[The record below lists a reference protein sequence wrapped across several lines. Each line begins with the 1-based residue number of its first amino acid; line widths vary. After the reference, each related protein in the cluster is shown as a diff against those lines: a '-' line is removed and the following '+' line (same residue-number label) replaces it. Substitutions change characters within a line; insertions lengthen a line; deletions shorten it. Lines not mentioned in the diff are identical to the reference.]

1 MEGVAIKTEAV
12 ASSEDQFDRCSTS
25 SSLEIVDA
33 LTEAVEDTMVD
44 REESPALSALSCPDL
59 VVVNSTEM
67 DGFEDA
73 MTQSQFAQVIFDEIE
88 DSYTT
93 SCDLVCSYS
102 LTPGLEQGHGD
113 RIGLYRLPFLQPH
126 ESVCYVWA
134 GVGPQTE
141 QKVTFPKSKLPC
153 VEDFYQFQYLRGDNS
168 VAGAS
173 IPFQLKVE
181 PSGDRSGLKEQ
192 LGGLQAKYSGL
203 LHLSEKL
210 SEQLNNKTQSFVILE
225 QENKSLCETASR
237 AQQLETDLEE
247 LVASSLGLK
256 QTLRATEEALAKTE
270 SVLEATTK
278 RLVETELSF
287 QTKSEEASR
296 LEARLVEMGDIR
308 EKRDKLAAMLKQ
320 EQTSKEG
327 WLKEKAELL
336 QRVGELQ
343 TRLDQQGVLLG
354 RIEDGDA
361 MLAAAVKS
369 KEAAVEEIRFQVTKN
384 DELMT
389 RLDDMKK
396 DLEKFDTMK
405 KECNDVAKQIELQ
418 QMELNGKNMEILEK
432 DATISSMA
440 REQAETQQK
449 MKVLVD
455 ELTMIR
461 EKEIKEKMKQ
471 IEEKQGRTQDDTKLE
486 VHEKE
491 KKQLA
496 AKVEFLEKEN
506 NELKARLETGE
517 KHYRKVAK
525 EKLKLEKLLLST
537 EESKGTKQDVSPPPA
552 APKSFNSEMSQQTSG
567 DSSLSRTGDSS
578 FSSFNN
584 MDSIKIGEALQVE
597 TNPFNRLHSADDPAV
612 GGVPFTASLFQPIP
626 GSQARLPPPMVPL
639 PPPMAPILPETNHC
653 DMSPVPEL
661 RPREPA
667 PYSGGH
673 GDSED
678 GTTGGLQTGQERH
691 QQGNEE
697 EMQCPW
703 CIKSFPAAGPELET
717 HVEQHLAEVLDC
729 PICSKMFEKKNQ
741 REFEEH
747 VQGHF
752 QEQEGSLIDVMGSIR
767 DWDLGID

>member
-1 MEGVAIKTEAV
+1 
-12 ASSEDQFDRCSTS
+12 
-25 SSLEIVDA
+25 
-33 LTEAVEDTMVD
+33 
-44 REESPALSALSCPDL
+44 
-59 VVVNSTEM
+59 
-67 DGFEDA
+67 
-73 MTQSQFAQVIFDEIE
+73 
-88 DSYTT
+88 
-93 SCDLVCSYS
+93 
-102 LTPGLEQGHGD
+102 
-113 RIGLYRLPFLQPH
+113 
-126 ESVCYVWA
+126 
-134 GVGPQTE
+134 
-141 QKVTFPKSKLPC
+141 VTFPASKLPKL
-153 VEDFYQFQYLRGDNS
+153 EDFYQFQYLRGDNS

-181 PSGDRSGLKEQ
+181 PADSTADRALKEE
-192 LGGLQAKYSGL
+192 LGGLEAKYSGL

-210 SEQLNNKTQSFVILE
+210 SEELNNKTQSFVILE

-296 LEARLVEMGDIR
+296 LEARLAEMGDIR

-343 TRLDQQGVLLG
+343 TRLDQQAVLLG

-455 ELTMIR
+455 ELTSIR

-491 KKQLA
+491 NKQLA

-537 EESKGTKQDVSPPPA
+537 EESKGAKQDVSPPPG
-552 APKSFNSEMSQQTSG
+552 APKSFHSEMSQQTSR
-567 DSSLSRTGDSS
+567 DSSLSHTGGDSS

-597 TNPFNRLHSADDPAV
+597 TNPFNRLQGADDSAEAV
-612 GGVPFTASLFQPIP
+612 AAFTPSLFQPIP
-626 GSQARLPPPMVPL
+626 VSGRLPPPMVPL
-639 PPPMAPILPETNHC
+639 PPPLLPETNHC
-653 DMSPVPEL
+653 EMSPVPEL

-667 PYSGGH
+667 PYSGAN

-678 GTTGGLQTGQERH
+678 GTTGGLTKEERH

-697 EMQCPW
+697 EMHCPW
-703 CIKSFPAAGPELET
+703 CMKSFPAAGPELET

>member
-1 MEGVAIKTEAV
+1 MEGVAIKTGAGTT
-12 ASSEDQFDRCSTS
+12 SEEHFDRMSTS

-33 LTEAVEDTMVD
+33 LTEAVEDTTVD

-88 DSYTT
+88 DSYVT

-141 QKVTFPKSKLPC
+141 QKVTFPASKLPKL
-153 VEDFYQFQYLRGDNS
+153 EDFYQFQYLRGDNS

-181 PSGDRSGLKEQ
+181 PADRALKEE
-192 LGGLQAKYSGL
+192 LGGLEAKYSGL

-210 SEQLNNKTQSFVILE
+210 SEELNNKTQSFVILE

-296 LEARLVEMGDIR
+296 LEARLAEMGDIK

-396 DLEKFDTMK
+396 DLEKFDVMK
-405 KECNDVAKQIELQ
+405 KECNDVVKQIELQ

-455 ELTMIR
+455 ELTTIR
-461 EKEIKEKMKQ
+461 EKEIQEKMKQ
-471 IEEKQGRTQDDTKLE
+471 IEEKQGRTQGDNKLE
-486 VHEKE
+486 VQEKE
-491 KKQLA
+491 KKQLE

-506 NELKARLETGE
+506 SELKARLETGE

-552 APKSFNSEMSQQTSG
+552 APKSFNSEMSQQTSL
-567 DSSLSRTGDSS
+567 DSSFSRTGDRTGDSQ

-597 TNPFNRLHSADDPAV
+597 TNPLNGLQSADDPAV
-612 GGVPFTASLFQPIP
+612 AVPPFTPSLFQPFP
-626 GSQARLPPPMVPL
+626 ASPHLPPPMVPL
-639 PPPMAPILPETNHC
+639 PPPLLPETNHC
-653 DMSPVPEL
+653 ELSPVPEL

-667 PYSGGH
+667 PYSGGN
-673 GDSED
+673 GDTED
-678 GTTGGLQTGQERH
+678 RTTGGLTGEESH
-691 QQGNEE
+691 QQETEE

-703 CIKSFPAAGPELET
+703 CMKSFPAAGTELET